1 MTASPNAAAH
11 VQRQLNDV
19 SARLAQLAKESPD
32 FPVYLKAH
40 AECILQLLRPQG
52 LSYEMLAGRSFQRM
66 VASGWDSLGLK
77 EAPELAESFRKALH
91 RVAETGHPLTLPP
104 KLQPAGNLPGLQP
117 QDAPAPE
124 ELTLFNSTNF
134 EVFFVPILSA
144 NVVVG
149 VLHVWF
155 VPVDAQGS
163 QLRAVLL
170 RQICGEVEL
179 YLKAR
184 RSGDLAAEVTR
195 VTTYAKLLE
204 EISGETDVE
213 SVGWNI
219 VNYAR
224 EAVNC
229 DRVSLL
235 VAKGRGDE
243 PVDENW
249 IGLDQDYELGASS
262 GLRRPHPRSEQA
274 VILKR
279 LAERLTQMSLANSA
293 KRKAKLSPPAAATL
307 PGKPAN
313 GTPVNGVNGVNGSHK
328 EAEISITPTA
338 AAQPGDPRPLEGKAA
353 AAASAAASSS
363 APATV
368 SSTEVAADDAE
379 ESEPETKPV
388 KPTAGARPTMQLT
401 LVQRDPA
408 KVATRPA
415 EVNEYFDAVPM
426 NWATVMPLFDR
437 QERVRGILL
446 FEGIKKPEK
455 LDATILQMRDLAI
468 SAGRTLGAALYW
480 QRQPAARL
488 ARRWINARNKV
499 VNTPRREK
507 WVRFGVPS
515 LVLLLLLVFPIS
527 FNVKGEAR
535 VEPRERTS
543 LAAFAATKL
552 LSVEVRE
559 GQAVTA
565 GQVLAKFETLD
576 LELQISSLRQ
586 ELDRSLI
593 EADSAMAA
601 RDELKMQSARL
612 AANKN
617 RIALEKYE
625 RDLERLTLRAPFDG
639 IVLGAGNLANR
650 IGQVPKP
657 GESVL
662 EVIDPRSWKV
672 RIDLREQDLRTLDY
686 RLADHSPIAGS
697 VRLAANPTHAYD
709 LVLAH
714 RDQLSYG
721 LDSSRGEYSFQ
732 VSLPLE
738 AEPSQ
743 LDVLKSGFAGRASFD
758 CGKRPIAYVLFHD
771 FINFLRL
778 RFT

>member
-52 LSYEMLAGRSFQRM
+52 LSYEMLAGKSFQRM

-77 EAPELAESFRKALH
+77 DSPEQAESFRKALF

-104 KLQPAGNLPGLQP
+104 RLQPSGNLPGLQP

-149 VLHVWF
+149 VLHIWF
-155 VPVDAQGS
+155 IPVDAQGS

-279 LAERLTQMSLANSA
+279 LAERLTQMSLSNSA
-293 KRKAKLSPPAAATL
+293 KRKAKTPATPAAL
-307 PGKPAN
+307 QGKGAN
-313 GTPVNGVNGVNGSHK
+313 GAPLNGSAPNGVNGANGAHK
-328 EAEISITPTA
+328 DSEISITPTS
-338 AAQPGDPRPLEGKAA
+338 AAQPAEGKPVEGKPVD
-353 AAASAAASSS
+353 SS

-368 SSTEVAADDAE
+368 ASTEVAEDQVEDT
-379 ESEPETKPV
+379 PETKPV
-388 KPTAGARPTMQLT
+388 KPTSGSRPTMQLT

-488 ARRWINARNKV
+488 ARRWINARNRIV
-499 VNTPRREK
+499 HTPRREK
-507 WVRFGVPS
+507 WVRFGVPA
-515 LVLLLLLVFPIS
+515 LVLLVLLVFPIT

-535 VEPRERTS
+535 VEPRERVS

-565 GQVLAKFETLD
+565 GQILAQFDTLD
-576 LELQISSLRQ
+576 LELQIRAARQ

-593 EADSAMAA
+593 EADAA
-601 RDELKMQSARL
+601 LSSGEELKMQSARL
-612 AANKN
+612 AANKS

-625 RDLERLTLRAPFDG
+625 RDLDRLTIKAPFDG
-639 IVLGAGNLANR
+639 IVLGAGNLSSR

-657 GESVL
+657 GEAVL

-686 RLADHSPIAGS
+686 RLAEHSPIEGS

-709 LVLAH
+709 LAITQ
-714 RDQLSYG
+714 RDQLRYG

-758 CGKRPIAYVLFHD
+758 CGRRPVAYVLFHD

>member
-52 LSYEMLAGRSFQRM
+52 LSYEMLAGKSFQRM

-77 EAPELAESFRKALH
+77 DSPEQAESFRKALF

-104 KLQPAGNLPGLQP
+104 RLQPSGNLPGLQP

-149 VLHVWF
+149 VLHIWF
-155 VPVDAQGS
+155 IPVDAQGS

-293 KRKAKLSPPAAATL
+293 KRKAKTPATTAL
-307 PGKPAN
+307 QGKGAN
-313 GTPVNGVNGVNGSHK
+313 GTTLNGAAPNGVNGANGANGAHK
-328 EAEISITPTA
+328 DSEISITPTS
-338 AAQPGDPRPLEGKAA
+338 AAQPSEGKPVEGKPAD
-353 AAASAAASSS
+353 SS

-368 SSTEVAADDAE
+368 SSTEVTEDQVEDT
-379 ESEPETKPV
+379 PETKPV
-388 KPTAGARPTMQLT
+388 KPTSGSRPTMQLT

-488 ARRWINARNKV
+488 ARRWINARNRIV
-499 VNTPRREK
+499 HTPRREK
-507 WVRFGVPS
+507 WVRFGVPA
-515 LVLLLLLVFPIS
+515 LVLLVLLAFPIT

-535 VEPRERTS
+535 VEPRERVS

-559 GQAVTA
+559 GQPVTA
-565 GQVLAKFETLD
+565 GQVLAQFDTLD
-576 LELQISSLRQ
+576 LELQIRAARQ

-593 EADSAMAA
+593 EADAA
-601 RDELKMQSARL
+601 LASGEELKMQSARL
-612 AANKN
+612 AANKS

-625 RDLERLTLRAPFDG
+625 RDLDRLTIKAPFDG
-639 IVLGAGNLANR
+639 IVLGAGNLSSR

-657 GESVL
+657 GEAVL

-686 RLADHSPIAGS
+686 RLAEHSPIEGS

-709 LVLAH
+709 LAITQ
-714 RDQLSYG
+714 RDQLRYG

-758 CGKRPIAYVLFHD
+758 CGRRPVAYVLFHD

>member
-52 LSYEMLAGRSFQRM
+52 LSYEMLAGKSFQRM

-77 EAPELAESFRKALH
+77 DSPEQAESFRKALF

-104 KLQPAGNLPGLQP
+104 RLQPSGNLPGLQP

-149 VLHVWF
+149 VLHIWF
-155 VPVDAQGS
+155 IPVDAQGS

-279 LAERLTQMSLANSA
+279 LAERLTQMSLSNSA
-293 KRKAKLSPPAAATL
+293 KRKAKTPATPAAL
-307 PGKPAN
+307 QGKGAN
-313 GTPVNGVNGVNGSHK
+313 GAPLNGSAPNGVNGANGAHK
-328 EAEISITPTA
+328 DSEISITPTS
-338 AAQPGDPRPLEGKAA
+338 AAQPAGGKPVEGKPAD
-353 AAASAAASSS
+353 SS

-368 SSTEVAADDAE
+368 ASTEVAEDQVEDT
-379 ESEPETKPV
+379 PETKPV
-388 KPTAGARPTMQLT
+388 KPTPGSRPTMQLT

-488 ARRWINARNKV
+488 ARRWINARNRIV
-499 VNTPRREK
+499 HTPRREK
-507 WVRFGVPS
+507 WVRFGVPA
-515 LVLLLLLVFPIS
+515 LVLLVLLVFPIT

-535 VEPRERTS
+535 VEPRERVS

-565 GQVLAKFETLD
+565 GQILAQFDTLD
-576 LELQISSLRQ
+576 LELQIRAARQ

-593 EADSAMAA
+593 EADAA
-601 RDELKMQSARL
+601 LSSGEELKMQSARL
-612 AANKN
+612 AANKS

-625 RDLERLTLRAPFDG
+625 RDLDRLTIKAPFDG
-639 IVLGAGNLANR
+639 IVLGAGNLSSR

-657 GESVL
+657 GEAVL

-686 RLADHSPIAGS
+686 RLAEHSPIEGS

-709 LVLAH
+709 LAITQ
-714 RDQLSYG
+714 RDQLRYG

-758 CGKRPIAYVLFHD
+758 CGRRPVAYVLFHD

>member
-52 LSYEMLAGRSFQRM
+52 LSYEMLAGKSFQRM

-77 EAPELAESFRKALH
+77 DSPEQAESFRKALF

-104 KLQPAGNLPGLQP
+104 RLQPSGNLPGLQP

-149 VLHVWF
+149 VLHIWF
-155 VPVDAQGS
+155 IPVDAQGS

-279 LAERLTQMSLANSA
+279 LAERLTQMSLSNSA
-293 KRKAKLSPPAAATL
+293 KRKAKTPATPAAL
-307 PGKPAN
+307 QGKGAN
-313 GTPVNGVNGVNGSHK
+313 GAPLNGSAPNGVNGANGAHK
-328 EAEISITPTA
+328 DSEISITPTSA
-338 AAQPGDPRPLEGKAA
+338 APPAEGKPVEGKPAD
-353 AAASAAASSS
+353 SS

-368 SSTEVAADDAE
+368 ASTEVAEDQVEDT
-379 ESEPETKPV
+379 PETKPV
-388 KPTAGARPTMQLT
+388 KPTSGSRPTMQLT

-488 ARRWINARNKV
+488 ARRWINARNRIV
-499 VNTPRREK
+499 HTPRREK
-507 WVRFGVPS
+507 WVRFGVPA
-515 LVLLLLLVFPIS
+515 LVLLVLLVFPIT

-535 VEPRERTS
+535 VEPRERVS

-565 GQVLAKFETLD
+565 GQILAQFDTLD
-576 LELQISSLRQ
+576 LELQIRAARQ

-593 EADSAMAA
+593 EADAA
-601 RDELKMQSARL
+601 LSSGEELKMQSARL
-612 AANKN
+612 AANKS

-625 RDLERLTLRAPFDG
+625 RDLDRLTIKAPFDG
-639 IVLGAGNLANR
+639 IVLGAGNLSSR

-657 GESVL
+657 GEAVL

-686 RLADHSPIAGS
+686 RLAEHSPIEGS

-709 LVLAH
+709 LAITQ
-714 RDQLSYG
+714 RDQLRYG

-758 CGKRPIAYVLFHD
+758 CGRRPVAYVLFHD

>member
-1 MTASPNAAAH
+1 
-11 VQRQLNDV
+11 
-19 SARLAQLAKESPD
+19 
-32 FPVYLKAH
+32 
-40 AECILQLLRPQG
+40 
-52 LSYEMLAGRSFQRM
+52 
-66 VASGWDSLGLK
+66 
-77 EAPELAESFRKALH
+77 
-91 RVAETGHPLTLPP
+91 VAETGHPLTLPP
-104 KLQPAGNLPGLQP
+104 RLQPSGNLPGLQP

-149 VLHVWF
+149 VLHIWF
-155 VPVDAQGS
+155 IPVDAQGS

-279 LAERLTQMSLANSA
+279 LAERLTQMSLSNSA
-293 KRKAKLSPPAAATL
+293 KRKAKTPATPAAL
-307 PGKPAN
+307 QGKGAN
-313 GTPVNGVNGVNGSHK
+313 GAPLNGSAPNGVNGANGAHK
-328 EAEISITPTA
+328 DSEISITPTS
-338 AAQPGDPRPLEGKAA
+338 AAQPAEGKPVEGKPAD
-353 AAASAAASSS
+353 SS

-368 SSTEVAADDAE
+368 ASTEVAEDQVEDT
-379 ESEPETKPV
+379 PETKPV
-388 KPTAGARPTMQLT
+388 KPTSGSRPTMQLT

-488 ARRWINARNKV
+488 ARRWINARNRIV
-499 VNTPRREK
+499 HTPRREK
-507 WVRFGVPS
+507 WVRFGVPA
-515 LVLLLLLVFPIS
+515 LVLLVLLVFPIT

-535 VEPRERTS
+535 VEPRERVS

-565 GQVLAKFETLD
+565 GQILAQFDTLD
-576 LELQISSLRQ
+576 LELQIRAARQ

-593 EADSAMAA
+593 EADAA
-601 RDELKMQSARL
+601 LSSGEELKMQSARL
-612 AANKN
+612 AANKS

-625 RDLERLTLRAPFDG
+625 RDLDRLTIKAPFDG
-639 IVLGAGNLANR
+639 IVLGAGNLSSR

-657 GESVL
+657 GEAVL

-686 RLADHSPIAGS
+686 RLAEHSPIEGS

-709 LVLAH
+709 LAITQ
-714 RDQLSYG
+714 RDQLRYG

-758 CGKRPIAYVLFHD
+758 CGRRPVAYVLFHD

>member
-52 LSYEMLAGRSFQRM
+52 LSYEMLAGKSFQRM

-77 EAPELAESFRKALH
+77 DSPEQAESFRKALF

-104 KLQPAGNLPGLQP
+104 RLQPSGNLPGLQP

-149 VLHVWF
+149 VLHIWF
-155 VPVDAQGS
+155 IPVDAQGS

-279 LAERLTQMSLANSA
+279 LAERLTQMSLSNSA
-293 KRKAKLSPPAAATL
+293 KRKAKTPATPAAL
-307 PGKPAN
+307 QGKGAN
-313 GTPVNGVNGVNGSHK
+313 GAPLNGSAPNGVNGANGAHK
-328 EAEISITPTA
+328 DSEISITPTS
-338 AAQPGDPRPLEGKAA
+338 AAQPAGGKPVEGKPAD
-353 AAASAAASSS
+353 SS

-368 SSTEVAADDAE
+368 SSTEVAEDQVEDT
-379 ESEPETKPV
+379 PETKPV
-388 KPTAGARPTMQLT
+388 KPTPGSRPTMQLT

-488 ARRWINARNKV
+488 ARRWINARNRIV
-499 VNTPRREK
+499 HTPRREK
-507 WVRFGVPS
+507 WVRFGVPA
-515 LVLLLLLVFPIS
+515 LVLLVLLVFPIT

-535 VEPRERTS
+535 VEPRERVS

-565 GQVLAKFETLD
+565 GQILAQFDTLD
-576 LELQISSLRQ
+576 LELQIRAARQ

-593 EADSAMAA
+593 EADAA
-601 RDELKMQSARL
+601 LSSGEELKMQSARL
-612 AANKN
+612 AANKS

-625 RDLERLTLRAPFDG
+625 RDLDRLTIKAPFDG
-639 IVLGAGNLANR
+639 IVLGAGNLSSR

-657 GESVL
+657 GEAVL

-686 RLADHSPIAGS
+686 RLAEHSPIEGS

-709 LVLAH
+709 LAITQ
-714 RDQLSYG
+714 RDQLRYG

-758 CGKRPIAYVLFHD
+758 CGRRPVAYVLFHD

>member
-11 VQRQLNDV
+11 VQRQLNNV

-52 LSYEMLAGRSFQRM
+52 LSYEMLAGKSFQRM

-77 EAPELAESFRKALH
+77 DSPEQAESFRKALF

-104 KLQPAGNLPGLQP
+104 RLQPSGNLPGLQP

-149 VLHVWF
+149 VLHIWF
-155 VPVDAQGS
+155 IPVDAQGS

-279 LAERLTQMSLANSA
+279 LAERLTQMSLSNSA
-293 KRKAKLSPPAAATL
+293 KRKAKTPATPAAL
-307 PGKPAN
+307 QGKGAN
-313 GTPVNGVNGVNGSHK
+313 GAPLNGSAPNGVNGANGAHK
-328 EAEISITPTA
+328 DSEISITPTS
-338 AAQPGDPRPLEGKAA
+338 AAQPAEGKPVEGKPAD
-353 AAASAAASSS
+353 SS

-368 SSTEVAADDAE
+368 ASTEVAEDQVEDT
-379 ESEPETKPV
+379 PETKPV
-388 KPTAGARPTMQLT
+388 KPTSGSRPTMQLT

-488 ARRWINARNKV
+488 ARRWINARNRIV
-499 VNTPRREK
+499 HTPRREK
-507 WVRFGVPS
+507 WVRFGVPA
-515 LVLLLLLVFPIS
+515 LVLLVLLVFPIT

-535 VEPRERTS
+535 VEPRERVS

-565 GQVLAKFETLD
+565 GQILAQFDTLD
-576 LELQISSLRQ
+576 LELQIRAARQ

-593 EADSAMAA
+593 EADAA
-601 RDELKMQSARL
+601 LSSGEELKMQSARL
-612 AANKN
+612 AANKS

-625 RDLERLTLRAPFDG
+625 RDLDRLTIKAPFDG
-639 IVLGAGNLANR
+639 IVLGAGNLSSR

-657 GESVL
+657 GEAVL

-686 RLADHSPIAGS
+686 RLAEHSPIEGS

-709 LVLAH
+709 LAITQ
-714 RDQLSYG
+714 RDQLRYG

-758 CGKRPIAYVLFHD
+758 CGRRPVAYVLFHD

>member
-52 LSYEMLAGRSFQRM
+52 LSYEMLAGKSFQRM

-77 EAPELAESFRKALH
+77 DSPEQAESFRKALF

-104 KLQPAGNLPGLQP
+104 RLQPSGNLPGLQP

-149 VLHVWF
+149 VLHIWF
-155 VPVDAQGS
+155 IPVDAQGS

-279 LAERLTQMSLANSA
+279 LAERLTQMSLSNSA
-293 KRKAKLSPPAAATL
+293 KRKAKTPATPAAL
-307 PGKPAN
+307 QGKGAN
-313 GTPVNGVNGVNGSHK
+313 GAPLNGSAPNGVNGANGAHK
-328 EAEISITPTA
+328 DSEISITPTS
-338 AAQPGDPRPLEGKAA
+338 AAQPAEGKPVEGKPAD
-353 AAASAAASSS
+353 SS

-368 SSTEVAADDAE
+368 SSTEVAEDQVEDT
-379 ESEPETKPV
+379 PETKPV
-388 KPTAGARPTMQLT
+388 KPTSGSRPTMQLT

-488 ARRWINARNKV
+488 ARRWINARNRIV
-499 VNTPRREK
+499 HTPRREK
-507 WVRFGVPS
+507 WVRFGVPA
-515 LVLLLLLVFPIS
+515 LVLLVLLVFPIT

-535 VEPRERTS
+535 VEPRERVS

-565 GQVLAKFETLD
+565 GQILAQFDTLD
-576 LELQISSLRQ
+576 LELQIRAARQ

-593 EADSAMAA
+593 EADAA
-601 RDELKMQSARL
+601 LSSGEELKMQSARL
-612 AANKN
+612 AANKS

-625 RDLERLTLRAPFDG
+625 RDLDRLTIKAPFDG
-639 IVLGAGNLANR
+639 IVLGAGNLSSR

-657 GESVL
+657 GEAVL

-686 RLADHSPIAGS
+686 RLAEHSPIEGS

-709 LVLAH
+709 LAITQ
-714 RDQLSYG
+714 RDQLRYG

-758 CGKRPIAYVLFHD
+758 CGRRPVAYVLFHD

>member
-52 LSYEMLAGRSFQRM
+52 LSYEMLAGKSFQRM

-77 EAPELAESFRKALH
+77 DSPEQAESFRKALF

-104 KLQPAGNLPGLQP
+104 RLQPSGNLPGLQP

-149 VLHVWF
+149 VLHIWF
-155 VPVDAQGS
+155 IPVDAQGS

-279 LAERLTQMSLANSA
+279 LAERLTQMSLSNSA
-293 KRKAKLSPPAAATL
+293 KRKAKTPATPAAL
-307 PGKPAN
+307 QGKGAN
-313 GTPVNGVNGVNGSHK
+313 GAPLNGSAPNGVNGASAANGAHK
-328 EAEISITPTA
+328 DSEISITPTS
-338 AAQPGDPRPLEGKAA
+338 AAQPAEGKPVEGKPAD
-353 AAASAAASSS
+353 SS

-368 SSTEVAADDAE
+368 ASTEVAEDQVEDT
-379 ESEPETKPV
+379 PETKPA
-388 KPTAGARPTMQLT
+388 KPTSGSRPTMQLT

-488 ARRWINARNKV
+488 ARRWINARNRIV
-499 VNTPRREK
+499 HTPRREK
-507 WVRFGVPS
+507 WVRFGVPA
-515 LVLLLLLVFPIS
+515 LVLLVLLVFPIT

-535 VEPRERTS
+535 VEPRERVS

-565 GQVLAKFETLD
+565 GQILAQFDTLD
-576 LELQISSLRQ
+576 LELQIRAARQ

-593 EADSAMAA
+593 EADAA
-601 RDELKMQSARL
+601 LSSGEELKMQSARL
-612 AANKN
+612 AANKS

-625 RDLERLTLRAPFDG
+625 RDLDRLTIKAPFDG
-639 IVLGAGNLANR
+639 IVLGAGNLSSR

-657 GESVL
+657 GEAVL

-686 RLADHSPIAGS
+686 RLAEHSPIEGS

-709 LVLAH
+709 LAITQ
-714 RDQLSYG
+714 RDQLRYG

-758 CGKRPIAYVLFHD
+758 CGRRPVAYVLFHD

>member
-52 LSYEMLAGRSFQRM
+52 LSYEMLAGKSFQRM

-77 EAPELAESFRKALH
+77 DSPEQAESFRKALF

-104 KLQPAGNLPGLQP
+104 RLQPSGNLPGLQP

-149 VLHVWF
+149 VLHIWF
-155 VPVDAQGS
+155 IPVDAQGS

-279 LAERLTQMSLANSA
+279 LAERLTQMSLSNSA
-293 KRKAKLSPPAAATL
+293 KRKAKTPATPAAL
-307 PGKPAN
+307 QGKGAN
-313 GTPVNGVNGVNGSHK
+313 GAPLNGSAPNGVNGANGAHK
-328 EAEISITPTA
+328 DSEISITPTS
-338 AAQPGDPRPLEGKAA
+338 AAQPAEGKPVEGKPAD
-353 AAASAAASSS
+353 SS

-368 SSTEVAADDAE
+368 ASTEVAEDQVEDT
-379 ESEPETKPV
+379 PETKPV
-388 KPTAGARPTMQLT
+388 KPTSGSRPTMQLT

-426 NWATVMPLFDR
+426 NWATVMP
-437 QERVRGILL
+437 
-446 FEGIKKPEK
+446 
-455 LDATILQMRDLAI
+455 T
-468 SAGRTLGAALYW
+468 
-480 QRQPAARL
+480 
-488 ARRWINARNKV
+488 
-499 VNTPRREK
+499 
-507 WVRFGVPS
+507 
-515 LVLLLLLVFPIS
+515 
-527 FNVKGEAR
+527 KGCLP
-535 VEPRERTS
+535 VSVRTS
-543 LAAFAATKL
+543 RK
-552 LSVEVRE
+552 
-559 GQAVTA
+559 
-565 GQVLAKFETLD
+565 
-576 LELQISSLRQ
+576 
-586 ELDRSLI
+586 
-593 EADSAMAA
+593 
-601 RDELKMQSARL
+601 
-612 AANKN
+612 
-617 RIALEKYE
+617 
-625 RDLERLTLRAPFDG
+625 
-639 IVLGAGNLANR
+639 
-650 IGQVPKP
+650 
-657 GESVL
+657 
-662 EVIDPRSWKV
+662 
-672 RIDLREQDLRTLDY
+672 
-686 RLADHSPIAGS
+686 SP
-697 VRLAANPTHAYD
+697 
-709 LVLAH
+709 
-714 RDQLSYG
+714 
-721 LDSSRGEYSFQ
+721 
-732 VSLPLE
+732 LP
-738 AEPSQ
+738 PSE
-743 LDVLKSGFAGRASFD
+743 
-758 CGKRPIAYVLFHD
+758 
-771 FINFLRL
+771 
-778 RFT
+778 

>member
-52 LSYEMLAGRSFQRM
+52 LSYEMLAGKSFQRM

-77 EAPELAESFRKALH
+77 DSPEQAESFRKALF

-104 KLQPAGNLPGLQP
+104 RLQPSGNLPGLQP

-149 VLHVWF
+149 VLHIWF
-155 VPVDAQGS
+155 IPVDAQGS

-293 KRKAKLSPPAAATL
+293 KRKAKTPATAAL
-307 PGKPAN
+307 QGKGAN
-313 GTPVNGVNGVNGSHK
+313 GAAPNGVNGANGANGAHK
-328 EAEISITPTA
+328 DSEISITPTS
-338 AAQPGDPRPLEGKAA
+338 AAQPSEGKPVEGKPAD
-353 AAASAAASSS
+353 SS

-368 SSTEVAADDAE
+368 SSTEVAEDQVEDT
-379 ESEPETKPV
+379 PETKPV
-388 KPTAGARPTMQLT
+388 KPTPGSRPTMQLT

-488 ARRWINARNKV
+488 ARRWINARNRIV
-499 VNTPRREK
+499 HTPRREK
-507 WVRFGVPS
+507 WVRFGVPA
-515 LVLLLLLVFPIS
+515 LVLLVLLAFPIT

-535 VEPRERTS
+535 VEPRERVS

-559 GQAVTA
+559 GQPVTA
-565 GQVLAKFETLD
+565 GQVLAQFDTLD
-576 LELQISSLRQ
+576 LELQIRAARQ

-593 EADSAMAA
+593 EADAA
-601 RDELKMQSARL
+601 LASGEELKMQSARL
-612 AANKN
+612 AANKS

-625 RDLERLTLRAPFDG
+625 RDLDRLTIKAPFDG
-639 IVLGAGNLANR
+639 IVLGAGNLSSR

-657 GESVL
+657 GEAVL

-686 RLADHSPIAGS
+686 RLAEHSPIEGS

-709 LVLAH
+709 LAITQ
-714 RDQLSYG
+714 RDQLRYG

-758 CGKRPIAYVLFHD
+758 CGRRPVAYVLFHD

>member
-52 LSYEMLAGRSFQRM
+52 LSYEMLAGKSFQRM

-77 EAPELAESFRKALH
+77 DSPEQAESFRKALF

-104 KLQPAGNLPGLQP
+104 RLQPSGNLPGLQP

-149 VLHVWF
+149 VLHIWF
-155 VPVDAQGS
+155 IPVDAQGS

-279 LAERLTQMSLANSA
+279 LAERLTQMSLSNSA
-293 KRKAKLSPPAAATL
+293 KRKAKTPATPAAL
-307 PGKPAN
+307 QGKGAN
-313 GTPVNGVNGVNGSHK
+313 GAPLNGSAPNGVNGANGAHK
-328 EAEISITPTA
+328 DSEISITPTS
-338 AAQPGDPRPLEGKAA
+338 AAQPAEGKPVEGKPAD
-353 AAASAAASSS
+353 SS

-368 SSTEVAADDAE
+368 ASTEVAEDQVEDT
-379 ESEPETKPV
+379 PETKPV
-388 KPTAGARPTMQLT
+388 KPTPGSRPTMQLT

-488 ARRWINARNKV
+488 ARRWINARNRIV
-499 VNTPRREK
+499 HTPRREK
-507 WVRFGVPS
+507 WVRFGVPA
-515 LVLLLLLVFPIS
+515 LVLLVLLVFPIT

-535 VEPRERTS
+535 VEPRERVS

-565 GQVLAKFETLD
+565 GQILAQFDTLD
-576 LELQISSLRQ
+576 LELQIRAARQ

-593 EADSAMAA
+593 EADAA
-601 RDELKMQSARL
+601 LSSGEELKMQSARL
-612 AANKN
+612 AANKS

-625 RDLERLTLRAPFDG
+625 RDLDRLTIKAPFDG
-639 IVLGAGNLANR
+639 IVLGAGNLSSR

-657 GESVL
+657 GEAVL

-686 RLADHSPIAGS
+686 RLAEHSPIEGS

-709 LVLAH
+709 LAITQ
-714 RDQLSYG
+714 RDQLRYG

-758 CGKRPIAYVLFHD
+758 CGRRPVAYVLFHD

>member
-52 LSYEMLAGRSFQRM
+52 LSYEMLAGKSFQRM

-77 EAPELAESFRKALH
+77 DSPEQAESFRKALF

-104 KLQPAGNLPGLQP
+104 RLQPSGNLPGLQP

-149 VLHVWF
+149 VLHIWF
-155 VPVDAQGS
+155 IPVDAQGS

-279 LAERLTQMSLANSA
+279 LAERLTQMSLSNSA
-293 KRKAKLSPPAAATL
+293 KRKAKTPATPAAL
-307 PGKPAN
+307 QGKGAN
-313 GTPVNGVNGVNGSHK
+313 GAPLNGSAPNGVNGANGAHK
-328 EAEISITPTA
+328 DSEISITPTS
-338 AAQPGDPRPLEGKAA
+338 AAQPAEGKPVEGKPAD
-353 AAASAAASSS
+353 SS

-368 SSTEVAADDAE
+368 ASTEVAEDQVEDT
-379 ESEPETKPV
+379 PETKPV
-388 KPTAGARPTMQLT
+388 KPTSGSRPTMQLT

-488 ARRWINARNKV
+488 ARRWINARNRIV
-499 VNTPRREK
+499 HTPRREK
-507 WVRFGVPS
+507 WVRFGVPA
-515 LVLLLLLVFPIS
+515 LVLLVLLVFPIT

-535 VEPRERTS
+535 VEPRERVS

-565 GQVLAKFETLD
+565 GQILAQFDTLD
-576 LELQISSLRQ
+576 LELQIRAARQ

-593 EADSAMAA
+593 EADAA
-601 RDELKMQSARL
+601 LSSGEELKMQSARL
-612 AANKN
+612 AANKS

-625 RDLERLTLRAPFDG
+625 RDLDRLTIKAPFDG
-639 IVLGAGNLANR
+639 IVLGAGNLSSR

-657 GESVL
+657 GEAVL

-686 RLADHSPIAGS
+686 RLAEHSPIEGS

-709 LVLAH
+709 LAITQ
-714 RDQLSYG
+714 RDQLRYG

-758 CGKRPIAYVLFHD
+758 CGRRPVAYVLFHD

>member
-1 MTASPNAAAH
+1 MTATPNAAAH

-32 FPVYLKAH
+32 LPVYLKAH
-40 AECILQLLRPQG
+40 AECILQSLRPQG
-52 LSYEMLAGRSFQRM
+52 LSYEMIAGRSFQRT
-66 VASGWDSLGLK
+66 VASNWDSLALK
-77 EAPELAESFRKALH
+77 DLPELAESFRKAIH
-91 RVAETGHPLTLPP
+91 RVAETGHPVTLPP
-104 KLQPAGNLPGLQP
+104 RLQPSGNLPGLQP

-124 ELTLFNSTNF
+124 ELSLFNSTDF
-134 EVFFVPILSA
+134 EHFFVPILSA
-144 NVVVG
+144 NAVVG

-155 VPVDAQGS
+155 VPVDASAS

-195 VTTYAKLLE
+195 VATYAKLLE
-204 EISGETDVE
+204 EISGDTNVE

-224 EAVNC
+224 EAVAC

-243 PVDENW
+243 PLGEDW

-279 LAERLTQMSLANSA
+279 LAERLTQMSLSKSA
-293 KRKAKLSPPAAATL
+293 QRKASL
-307 PGKPAN
+307 
-313 GTPVNGVNGVNGSHK
+313 
-328 EAEISITPTA
+328 
-338 AAQPGDPRPLEGKAA
+338 KAG
-353 AAASAAASSS
+353 SS
-363 APATV
+363 APALHGAKNGTNGAHK
-368 SSTEVAADDAE
+368 EELVAKPLPSNPETPLAPGDPAVVDEPAE
-379 ESEPETKPV
+379 EEN
-388 KPTAGARPTMQLT
+388 KPTRPSIGPARPQMQLT

-455 LDATILQMRDLAI
+455 LDSTILQMRDLAV
-468 SAGRTLGAALYW
+468 SAGRTLGAALFW
-480 QRQPAARL
+480 QRQPAARM
-488 ARRWINARNKV
+488 ARRWIDARNRI

-507 WVRFGVPS
+507 WIRFGIP
-515 LVLLLLLVFPIS
+515 LLVIAIVLALPIS
-527 FNVKGEAR
+527 FNVKGGAR
-535 VEPRERTS
+535 VLPRERTS
-543 LAAFAATKL
+543 LAAFSAARL

-559 GQAVTA
+559 GQSVKA
-565 GQVLAKFETLD
+565 GDILARFDSLD
-576 LELQISSLRQ
+576 VELQLRSARQ
-586 ELDRSLI
+586 EMERGLVETD
-593 EADSAMAA
+593 AAMGEG
-601 RDELKMQSARL
+601 DETKMQLARL
-612 AANKN
+612 SSQRARTLLDK
-617 RIALEKYE
+617 LQ

-639 IVLGAGNLANR
+639 IVLGAQNLSVR
-650 IGQVPKP
+650 IGQIPRP
-657 GESVL
+657 GEGVL

-672 RIDLREQDLRTLDY
+672 QIDVREQDLRILDRTLAKDG
-686 RLADHSPIAGS
+686 PIEGS
-697 VRLAANPTHAYD
+697 VRLAANPAQAYPVS
-709 LVLAH
+709 LRSREQLA
-714 RDQLSYG
+714 YG
-721 LDSSRGEYSFQ
+721 LDTSRGEFLFQ
-732 VSLPLE
+732 VSIPLE

-743 LDVLKSGFAGRASFD
+743 LDLLKSGFAGRATFG
-758 CGKRPIAYVLFHD
+758 CGKRPVAYVLFHD
-771 FINFLRL
+771 FINFLKL
-778 RFT
+778 RFA

>member
-52 LSYEMLAGRSFQRM
+52 LSYEMLAGKSFQRM
-66 VASGWDSLGLK
+66 VASNWDSLGLK
-77 EAPELAESFRKALH
+77 DSPEQAESFRKALH
-91 RVAETGHPLTLPP
+91 RVAETGHPLTLSPR
-104 KLQPAGNLPGLQP
+104 LQPSGNLPGLQP

-124 ELTLFNSTNF
+124 ELSLFNTTNF
-134 EVFFVPILSA
+134 EQYFVPILSA
-144 NVVVG
+144 NTVVG
-149 VLHVWF
+149 VLHAWF

-163 QLRAVLL
+163 QLRAALL

-204 EISGETDVE
+204 EISGDSDVE

-235 VAKGRGDE
+235 VAKGPGDE
-243 PVDENW
+243 PVGENW

-293 KRKAKLSPPAAATL
+293 KRKAKLPAAA
-307 PGKPAN
+307 PASPAIN
-313 GTPVNGVNGVNGSHK
+313 GGNGAHPPKDAVPDVSTGNV
-328 EAEISITPTA
+328 SITATPA
-338 AAQPGDPRPLEGKAA
+338 ADAGAGAGAGASAGAGP
-353 AAASAAASSS
+353 AASAAAAALS
-363 APATV
+363 P
-368 SSTEVAADDAE
+368 TELAADEPAE
-379 ESEPETKPV
+379 PPEEQNKPART
-388 KPTAGARPTMQLT
+388 PGSRPTMQLT

-408 KVATRPA
+408 KVATRPD

-480 QRQPAARL
+480 QRQPAAR
-488 ARRWINARNKV
+488 AAHRWINFRNKI

-507 WVRFGVPS
+507 WSRWGVPI
-515 LVLLLLLVFPIS
+515 LGVILLLVFPIT
-527 FNVKGEAR
+527 FNVKGSAR
-535 VEPRERTS
+535 VEPRERIS
-543 LAAFAATKL
+543 LAAFAAVKL

-559 GQAVTA
+559 GQSVTKD
-565 GQVLAKFETLD
+565 QVLARFDTLD
-576 LELQISSLRQ
+576 LELQIRSIRQ
-586 ELDRSLI
+586 ELERSRI
-593 EADSAMAA
+593 EADSALSAG
-601 RDELKMQSARL
+601 DELKMQSARL
-612 AANKN
+612 TANKN
-617 RIALEKYE
+617 LIALEKYE
-625 RDLERLTLRAPFDG
+625 RDLERLTIRAPFDG
-639 IVLGAGNLANR
+639 IVLGAQSLSSR
-650 IGQVPKP
+650 IGQVTRP
-657 GESVL
+657 GEPVL
-662 EVIDPRSWKV
+662 EVIDPRSWRV

-686 RLADHSPIAGS
+686 RLADHSPVEGS
-697 VRLAANPTHAYD
+697 VRLAANPTFAYD
-709 LVLAH
+709 LVLSE
-714 RDQLSYG
+714 RDQLRYG

-743 LDVLKSGFAGRASFD
+743 LDLLKSGFAGRASFA
-758 CGKRPIAYVLFHD
+758 CGKRPIAFVLFHD
-771 FINFLRL
+771 FVNFLRL
-778 RFT
+778 RFS

>member
-52 LSYEMLAGRSFQRM
+52 LSYEMLAGKSFQRM

-77 EAPELAESFRKALH
+77 DSPEQAESFRKALF

-104 KLQPAGNLPGLQP
+104 RLQPSGNLPGLQP

-149 VLHVWF
+149 VLHIWF
-155 VPVDAQGS
+155 IPVDAQGS

-279 LAERLTQMSLANSA
+279 LAERLTQMSLSNSA
-293 KRKAKLSPPAAATL
+293 KRKAKTPATPAAL
-307 PGKPAN
+307 QGKGAN
-313 GTPVNGVNGVNGSHK
+313 GAPLNGSAPNGVNGANGAHK
-328 EAEISITPTA
+328 DSEISITPTS
-338 AAQPGDPRPLEGKAA
+338 AAQPAGGKPVEGKPAD
-353 AAASAAASSS
+353 SS

-368 SSTEVAADDAE
+368 SSTEVAEDQVEDT
-379 ESEPETKPV
+379 PETKPV
-388 KPTAGARPTMQLT
+388 KPTSGSRPTMQLT

-488 ARRWINARNKV
+488 ARRWINARNRIV
-499 VNTPRREK
+499 HTPRREK
-507 WVRFGVPS
+507 WVRFGVPA
-515 LVLLLLLVFPIS
+515 LVLLVLLVFPIT

-535 VEPRERTS
+535 VEPRERVS

-565 GQVLAKFETLD
+565 GQILAQFDTLD
-576 LELQISSLRQ
+576 LELQIRAARQ

-593 EADSAMAA
+593 EADAA
-601 RDELKMQSARL
+601 LSSGEELKMQSARL
-612 AANKN
+612 AANKS

-625 RDLERLTLRAPFDG
+625 RDLDRLTIKAPFDG
-639 IVLGAGNLANR
+639 IVLGAGNLSSR

-657 GESVL
+657 GEAVL

-686 RLADHSPIAGS
+686 RLAEHSPIEGS

-709 LVLAH
+709 LAITQ
-714 RDQLSYG
+714 RDQLRYG

-758 CGKRPIAYVLFHD
+758 CGRRPVAYVLFHD

>member
-52 LSYEMLAGRSFQRM
+52 LSYEMLAGKSFQRM
-66 VASGWDSLGLK
+66 VASNWDSLGLK
-77 EAPELAESFRKALH
+77 DTPEQAESFRKALH
-91 RVAETGHPLTLPP
+91 RVAETGHPLTLSP
-104 KLQPAGNLPGLQP
+104 KLQPSGNLPGLQP

-124 ELTLFNSTNF
+124 ELSLFNTTNF
-134 EVFFVPILSA
+134 EQYFVPILSG
-144 NVVVG
+144 NSVVG
-149 VLHVWF
+149 VLHTWF

-163 QLRAVLL
+163 QLRAALL

-204 EISGETDVE
+204 EISGDSDVE

-243 PVDENW
+243 PVGENW

-293 KRKAKLSPPAAATL
+293 KRKAKTPATPPAPPAINGANGAHSPKAPVLDAAT
-307 PGKPAN
+307 
-313 GTPVNGVNGVNGSHK
+313 GTV
-328 EAEISITPTA
+328 SITATPA
-338 AAQPGDPRPLEGKAA
+338 AGAGAIPAA
-353 AAASAAASSS
+353 PSPSPAAVPASSS
-363 APATV
+363 TNITP
-368 SSTEVAADDAE
+368 TEVAADEPADPPE
-379 ESEPETKPV
+379 EQNKPV
-388 KPTAGARPTMQLT
+388 RAPGSRPTMQLT

-408 KVATRPA
+408 KVATRPD

-480 QRQPAARL
+480 QRQPAARA
-488 ARRWINARNKV
+488 ARRWINFRNKI

-507 WVRFGVPS
+507 WTRWGVPI
-515 LVLLLLLVFPIS
+515 LAVVLLLVFPIT
-527 FNVKGEAR
+527 FNVKGSAR
-535 VEPRERTS
+535 VEPRERIS
-543 LAAFAATKL
+543 LAAFAAVKL

-559 GQAVTA
+559 GQSVTKD
-565 GQVLAKFETLD
+565 QVLARFDTLD
-576 LELQISSLRQ
+576 LELQIRSVRQ
-586 ELDRSLI
+586 ELERNRI
-593 EADSAMAA
+593 EADSALSAG
-601 RDELKMQSARL
+601 DELKMQSARI
-612 AANKN
+612 AANKSL
-617 RIALEKYE
+617 IALEKYE
-625 RDLERLTLRAPFDG
+625 RDLERLTIRAPFDG
-639 IVLGAGNLANR
+639 IVLGAQNLSSR
-650 IGQVPKP
+650 IGQVTKP
-657 GESVL
+657 GEPVL
-662 EVIDPRSWKV
+662 EVIDPRSWRV

-686 RLADHSPIAGS
+686 RLAEHSPIEGS
-697 VRLAANPTHAYD
+697 VRLAANPTFAYD
-709 LVLAH
+709 LVLSE
-714 RDQLSYG
+714 RDQLRYG

-743 LDVLKSGFAGRASFD
+743 LDLLKSGFAGRASFA
-758 CGKRPIAYVLFHD
+758 CGKRPVAYVLFHD

-778 RFT
+778 RFS

>member
-52 LSYEMLAGRSFQRM
+52 LSYEMLAGKSFQRM
-66 VASGWDSLGLK
+66 VASNWDSLGLK
-77 EAPELAESFRKALH
+77 DTPEQAESFRKALH
-91 RVAETGHPLTLPP
+91 RVAETGHPLTLSP
-104 KLQPAGNLPGLQP
+104 KLQPSGNLPGLQP

-124 ELTLFNSTNF
+124 ELSLFNTTNF
-134 EVFFVPILSA
+134 EQYFVPILSG
-144 NVVVG
+144 NSVVG
-149 VLHVWF
+149 VLHTWF

-163 QLRAVLL
+163 QLRAALL

-204 EISGETDVE
+204 EISGDSDVE

-243 PVDENW
+243 PVGENW

-293 KRKAKLSPPAAATL
+293 KRKAKTPATPPAPPAINGAHSPKAPVLDAAT
-307 PGKPAN
+307 
-313 GTPVNGVNGVNGSHK
+313 GTV
-328 EAEISITPTA
+328 SITATPA
-338 AAQPGDPRPLEGKAA
+338 AGAGAIPAA
-353 AAASAAASSS
+353 PSPSPAAVPASSS
-363 APATV
+363 TNITP
-368 SSTEVAADDAE
+368 TEVAADEPADPPE
-379 ESEPETKPV
+379 EQNKPV
-388 KPTAGARPTMQLT
+388 RAPGSRPTMQLT

-408 KVATRPA
+408 KVATRPD

-480 QRQPAARL
+480 QRQPAARA
-488 ARRWINARNKV
+488 ARRWINFRNKI

-507 WVRFGVPS
+507 WTRWGVPI
-515 LVLLLLLVFPIS
+515 LAVVLLLVFPIT
-527 FNVKGEAR
+527 FNVKGSAR
-535 VEPRERTS
+535 VEPRERIS
-543 LAAFAATKL
+543 LAAFAAVKL

-559 GQAVTA
+559 GQSVTKD
-565 GQVLAKFETLD
+565 QVLARFDTLD
-576 LELQISSLRQ
+576 LELQIRSVRQ
-586 ELDRSLI
+586 ELERNRI
-593 EADSAMAA
+593 EADSALSAG
-601 RDELKMQSARL
+601 DELKMQSARI
-612 AANKN
+612 AANKSL
-617 RIALEKYE
+617 IALEKYE
-625 RDLERLTLRAPFDG
+625 RDLERLTIRAPFDG
-639 IVLGAGNLANR
+639 IVLGAQNLSSR
-650 IGQVPKP
+650 IGQVTKP
-657 GESVL
+657 GEPVL
-662 EVIDPRSWKV
+662 EVIDPRSWRV

-686 RLADHSPIAGS
+686 RLAEHSPIEGS
-697 VRLAANPTHAYD
+697 VRLAANPTFAYD
-709 LVLAH
+709 LVLSE
-714 RDQLSYG
+714 RDQLRYG

-743 LDVLKSGFAGRASFD
+743 LDLLKSGFAGRASFA
-758 CGKRPIAYVLFHD
+758 CGKRPVAYVLFHD

-778 RFT
+778 RFS